1 MVSEKD
7 STCHRWLFFLATLLM
22 EFLGHGTPDPFLE
35 PTVPGRGSNLH
46 PSTAE
51 TPPISCPYQE
61 LPVIAGFEEEDGVM
75 SQQEGLLPRS
85 WKMHKRPF
93 FREELSPASAGL

>member
-7 STCHRWLFFLATLLM
+7 STCHCWLFFLATLLM

-51 TPPISCPYQE
+51 TPPIS
-61 LPVIAGFEEEDGVM
+61 
-75 SQQEGLLPRS
+75 
-85 WKMHKRPF
+85 
-93 FREELSPASAGL
+93 